1 MPVCSVSQF
10 LHKILRKHK
19 ISAKTWTLAQVYVIR
34 YKLYGRT
41 YGEASLRDEVVGR
54 LKHITSMHVVVVGI
68 TICSVASFNV
78 I

>member
-1 MPVCSVSQF
+1 MGLCYFFQSLLSGCKSPSIYS
-10 LHKILRKHK
+10 LL
-19 ISAKTWTLAQVYVIR
+19 VIR
-34 YKLYGRT
+34 YILYGRT